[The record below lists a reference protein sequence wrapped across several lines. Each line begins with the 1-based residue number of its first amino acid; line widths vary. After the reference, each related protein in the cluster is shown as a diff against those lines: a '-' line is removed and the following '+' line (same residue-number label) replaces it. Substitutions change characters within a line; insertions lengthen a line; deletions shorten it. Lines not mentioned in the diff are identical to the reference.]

1 MDLPLLPKGTY
12 YLTRITADDHAG
24 WLWIV
29 SLLTL
34 VYPLITCFVRLY
46 VKRGIYSS
54 DDWSLFAST
63 VLSTCQHTCLFVGLS
78 YGLGKSTALLE
89 NQNIASI
96 DGAVFASEVL
106 FVAAQAIAKLSLALF
121 SRRIFR
127 NGNHGISL
135 MCDVLVAATIG
146 WGVTSLL
153 ILLPKCSPTVSLS
166 SLASQQCPGNVLLW
180 QIVTA
185 LDVTT
190 EFAIVLVPSYLVM
203 KTQIRRKPKLL
214 AVAAFGMR
222 LPSVIFSVVHV
233 TKLQSSL
240 SETDAGLAVVS
251 PLAWLQIEIAW
262 SLIAASIPSFKA
274 FMKPFDNV
282 SATNPDRSANLSHS
296 QSRSDGLFMGPVK
309 PTKKT
314 DSKAGFAEP
323 QVLELRPDNVES
335 QSAVHHCSRRPSLNM
350 NSVGSSALQEHIIRR
365 EVDWEVRYEA
375 VPKS

>member
-34 VYPLITCFVRLY
+34 VYPLFTCFVRLY

-54 DDWSLFAST
+54 DDWTLFAST
-63 VLSTCQHTCLFVGLS
+63 VLSICQHTCLFVGLS

-89 NQNIASI
+89 KQNIASI
-96 DGAVFASEVL
+96 DSAVFASEIL
-106 FVAAQAIAKLSLALF
+106 FVAAQAIAKFSLALF

-127 NGNHGISL
+127 NGHHGISL
-135 MCDVLVAATIG
+135 MCDALVAATIG
-146 WGVTSLL
+146 WGVASLL

-166 SLASQQCPGNVLLW
+166 SLASQQCPGNVLRW

-203 KTQIRRKPKLL
+203 KTQIRRKPKLF

-222 LPSVIFSVVHV
+222 LP
-233 TKLQSSL
+233 LQSSL
-240 SETDAGLAVVS
+240 SETDTGLAVVS
-251 PLAWLQIEIAW
+251 PLAWLQIDIAW

-350 NSVGSSALQEHIIRR
+350 NSVGSSASQEHIIRR